1 MFLIGNN
8 LIIIFADNAGSI
20 RWVVLHQTAVE
31 SYNTKQQVSTLSK
44 HLLSWRLTSKL
55 NYRRRS
61 CQSFWEF
68 WVNKRT
74 HSNQRKAHVQ
84 KSIINYPMKDIHTT
98 KGQLNLLF
106 KLEWSFKV
114 IGSSKKSISIHIYT
128 YIFILVS
135 DPCLQAIML
144 STYYLWCQSLI
155 VVKSPWWIN

>member
-98 KGQLNLLF
+98 KGQLNLFF

-114 IGSSKKSISIHIYT
+114 IGRKTKRGTSYC
-128 YIFILVS
+128 FILLKAFCSLYLLMTHICKLSCFPPFTS
-135 DPCLQAIML
+135 DVKLKA
-144 STYYLWCQSLI
+144 SLW
-155 VVKSPWWIN
+155 